1 MKAVEISKTGGAEVL
16 KVKDISLDKP
26 GPDEVTIEQK
36 AIGLNYIDTYHR
48 SGLYPI
54 KLPSGLGLE
63 GAGVITEV
71 GENIKEFKVG
81 DKISYAG
88 IPLGSYSTHRNY
100 PTKNLIKVPDSID
113 LEVAATLMTK
123 GLTTF
128 YLLHKTYPVKSGQKI
143 LFHAAAGGVGQIFG
157 QWAKSL
163 GCTVIGTVGSDEKI
177 DIAKKNG
184 YDHVINY
191 NKEDFAKKVLEITNG
206 KGVPVVYDGV
216 GKDTLN
222 GSIECLAIRGMMVSF
237 GNASGPLSDINVPK
251 MLQPKGLYLVRP
263 AMQQY
268 LSTKEELDEASKIMF
283 EKISSG
289 KVKIN
294 IFKKYNLD
302 QVVQAH
308 TDLENRKILGPA
320 VIIPW
325 FYSTS
330 TSISDMCNFS
340 ALVEVWISLIKNIIE
355 IIIDKQQDP
364 KINLA
369 IKTSFK

>member
-1 MKAVEISKTGGAEVL
+1 MKAVEIKKTGGPEVL
-16 KVKDISLDKP
+16 EIKDITLDKP
-26 GPDEVTIEQK
+26 GPDQVTIEQK

-48 SGLYPI
+48 SGLYQL
-54 KLPSGLGLE
+54 KLPIGLGLE
-63 GAGVITEV
+63 GAGIITEV
-71 GENIKEFKVG
+71 GENVKGFKVG

-100 PTKNLIKVPDSID
+100 PTKNLVKVPDGID

-128 YLLHKTYPVKSGQKI
+128 YLLHKTFPVKSGQTI

-163 GCTVIGTVGSDEKI
+163 GCTVIGTVRSDEKI
-177 DIAKKNG
+177 SL
-184 YDHVINY
+184 
-191 NKEDFAKKVLEITNG
+191 AKKVLEITDNN
-206 KGVPVVYDGV
+206 GVPVVYDGV

-222 GSIECLAIRGMMVSF
+222 CSIECLAVRGMMVSF

-289 KVKIN
+289 KVIIN
-294 IFKKYNLD
+294 IFKKYKLD
-302 QVVQAH
+302 QVIEAH
-308 TDLENRKILGPA
+308 KDLEGRKILGPA
-320 VIIPW
+320 VILP
-325 FYSTS
+325 
-330 TSISDMCNFS
+330 
-340 ALVEVWISLIKNIIE
+340 
-355 IIIDKQQDP
+355 
-364 KINLA
+364 
-369 IKTSFK
+369 